1 MQRLT
6 DTGQCR
12 NCLSDMNR
20 AKDST
25 CTESFKKGQ
34 GLLKSIPER
43 CDPKKTHKNKKD
55 YRKVVLV
62 GGECRS
68 TDTGGCQRE
77 ENNRLAP

>member
-1 MQRLT
+1 MCREYS

-25 CTESFKKGQ
+25 STESFKKGQ

-43 CDPKKTHKNKKD
+43 CDPKKPRKNKQD
-55 YRKVVLV
+55 YRKVVL
-62 GGECRS
+62 
-68 TDTGGCQRE
+68 
-77 ENNRLAP
+77 A